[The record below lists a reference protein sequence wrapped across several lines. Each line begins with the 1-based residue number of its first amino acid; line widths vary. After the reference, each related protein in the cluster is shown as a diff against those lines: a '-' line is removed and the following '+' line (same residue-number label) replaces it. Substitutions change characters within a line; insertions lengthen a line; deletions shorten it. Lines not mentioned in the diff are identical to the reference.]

1 MQEHVE
7 LEVSLEIIMAEIAKA
22 IFELSSEKETQKRKT
37 IEKKLENLIYI
48 QENAYKG
55 NRKYIKK
62 ILNREFL

>member
-1 MQEHVE
+1 MQKHVE
-7 LEVSLEIIMAEIAKA
+7 LEVSLEIIMAEIAKKM
-22 IFELSSEKETQKRKT
+22 FDLSNEQESEKKETIRKR
-37 IEKKLENLIYI
+37 LENLICL

>member
-1 MQEHVE
+1 MQKHVE
-7 LEVSLEIIMAEIAKA
+7 LEVSLEIIMAEIAKKM
-22 IFELSSEKETQKRKT
+22 FDLSNEQESEKKETIRKQ
-37 IEKKLENLIYI
+37 LENLICL

>member
-22 IFELSSEKETQKRKT
+22 MFELSSEKEIQKRKT

>member
-22 IFELSSEKETQKRKT
+22 MFKLSSEKETQKRET
-37 IEKKLENLIYI
+37 REKKLENLICI

>member
-22 IFELSSEKETQKRKT
+22 MFELSSEKETQKRKT
-37 IEKKLENLIYI
+37 IEKKLENLNYI

>member
-22 IFELSSEKETQKRKT
+22 MFELSSEKETQKRET